1 MGSKAVAAKSVSGK
15 AVLELFNA
23 VLAFPAI
30 VIEAKDRAA
39 STIQVGD
46 QKAQVGTGLGVFG
59 FVADAALME
68 PALSTVRETRKKALR
83 LSCAA
88 ITTGEPALSTNDATL
103 KDRVGRH
110 AHGVLDA
117 EKLAELIEQRQSK
130 ARIGT

>member
-1 MGSKAVAAKSVSGK
+1 VVGETVKQQPKGIGSKAVAAESVSGK

-59 FVADAALME
+59 FVADATLME
-68 PALSTVRETRKKALR
+68 PALSTERREESTVATRRKNTSGTIA
-83 LSCAA
+83 
-88 ITTGEPALSTNDATL
+88 
-103 KDRVGRH
+103 
-110 AHGVLDA
+110 GVLIV
-117 EKLAELIEQRQSK
+117 L
-130 ARIGT
+130 

>member
-1 MGSKAVAAKSVSGK
+1 MVGETVPKGIGSKAVAAKSVSGK

-83 LSCAA
+83 LSSAV
-88 ITTGEPALSTNDATL
+88 ITTSEPALSTNDATL
-103 KDRVGRH
+103 KDGVGKTF
-110 AHGVLDA
+110 VD
-117 EKLAELIEQRQSK
+117 
-130 ARIGT
+130 